1 MENNIKNKLVE
12 FCAKLTPEQTEI
24 INIVSNHATY
34 CDYNSEKEI
43 ATSLNKCL
51 ESHTYFDNVKELLGL
66 VNGQINENSLYYK
79 IKDLYYKVARKEN
92 AFLYENA
99 LSMLLDC
106 LNLNTDEDRKIKVVN
121 ELQRY
126 TIGQLSPAE
135 TYKLYYEFLP
145 KQRQFNKY
153 IKGKKADK
161 YSTELVE
168 LLSQHFCVS
177 EKEATEY
184 KA

>member
-1 MENNIKNKLVE
+1 MNMDFIE
-12 FCAKLTPEQTEI
+12 
-24 INIVSNHATY
+24 
-34 CDYNSEKEI
+34 
-43 ATSLNKCL
+43 
-51 ESHTYFDNVKELLGL
+51 
-66 VNGQINENSLYYK
+66 
-79 IKDLYYKVARKEN
+79 
-92 AFLYENA
+92 
-99 LSMLLDC
+99 
-106 LNLNTDEDRKIKVVN
+106 VVN

-184 KA
+184 IEILESTNVGEIRSIVKLYGKSDKEIDNLLKPKVAK

>member
-1 MENNIKNKLVE
+1 MSKPKSTGTGAASIFDHMSN
-12 FCAKLTPEQTEI
+12 LTDKKKPWHSISSADQKSFTPFI
-24 INIVSNHATY
+24 IN
-34 CDYNSEKEI
+34 
-43 ATSLNKCL
+43 
-51 ESHTYFDNVKELLGL
+51 
-66 VNGQINENSLYYK
+66 
-79 IKDLYYKVARKEN
+79 RW
-92 AFLYENA
+92 
-99 LSMLLDC
+99 LSMNMDFI
-106 LNLNTDEDRKIKVVN
+106 EVVN

-161 YSTELVE
+161 YSPELVE

-184 KA
+184 IEILESTNVGEIRSIVKLYGKTDKEIDNLLKPKVAK

>member
-1 MENNIKNKLVE
+1 MSKPKSAGTGAASIFDHMSN
-12 FCAKLTPEQTEI
+12 LTDKKKPWNSISEVDQKSFNPFI
-24 INIVSNHATY
+24 IN
-34 CDYNSEKEI
+34 
-43 ATSLNKCL
+43 
-51 ESHTYFDNVKELLGL
+51 
-66 VNGQINENSLYYK
+66 
-79 IKDLYYKVARKEN
+79 RW
-92 AFLYENA
+92 
-99 LSMLLDC
+99 LSMNMDFI
-106 LNLNTDEDRKIKVVN
+106 EVIN

-126 TIGQLSPAE
+126 TIGQISPAE

-161 YSTELVE
+161 YSPELVE

-184 KA
+184 IELLESTNVGEIRSIVKLYGKTDKEIDNLLKPKVAK

>member
-1 MENNIKNKLVE
+1 VSKPKSTGTGAASIFDHMSN
-12 FCAKLTPEQTEI
+12 LTDKKKPWHSISSADQKSFTPFI
-24 INIVSNHATY
+24 IN
-34 CDYNSEKEI
+34 
-43 ATSLNKCL
+43 
-51 ESHTYFDNVKELLGL
+51 
-66 VNGQINENSLYYK
+66 
-79 IKDLYYKVARKEN
+79 RW
-92 AFLYENA
+92 
-99 LSMLLDC
+99 LSMNMDFI
-106 LNLNTDEDRKIKVVN
+106 EVVN

-161 YSTELVE
+161 YSPELVE

-184 KA
+184 IEILESTNVGEIRSIVKLYGKTDKEIDNLLKPKVAK

>member
-1 MENNIKNKLVE
+1 MSKPKSSGTGAASIFDHMSN
-12 FCAKLTPEQTEI
+12 LTDKKKPWNSISEADQKSFTPFI
-24 INIVSNHATY
+24 IN
-34 CDYNSEKEI
+34 
-43 ATSLNKCL
+43 
-51 ESHTYFDNVKELLGL
+51 
-66 VNGQINENSLYYK
+66 
-79 IKDLYYKVARKEN
+79 RW
-92 AFLYENA
+92 
-99 LSMLLDC
+99 LSMNMDFI
-106 LNLNTDEDRKIKVVN
+106 EVIN

-161 YSTELVE
+161 YSAELVE

-184 KA
+184 IDILESTNVGDIRSIVKLYGKSDKEIDNLLKPKVAK